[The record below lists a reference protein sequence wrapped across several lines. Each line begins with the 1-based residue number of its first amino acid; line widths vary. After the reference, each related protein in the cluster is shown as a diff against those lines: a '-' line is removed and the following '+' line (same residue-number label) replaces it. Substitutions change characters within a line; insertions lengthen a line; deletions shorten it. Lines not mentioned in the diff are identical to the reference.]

1 FRGRTGVRGHSALLA
16 LVTLL
21 ALPVLPGS
29 PARLR
34 LAPSAWPVWPVR
46 LARQV
51 RLARR
56 PGTAPALHTLP
67 LVRRRCWRTGASWPW
82 SA

>member
-1 FRGRTGVRGHSALLA
+1 GVRGHLALLA
-16 LVTLL
+16 LL

-29 PARLR
+29 LVRLR
-34 LAPSAWPVWPVR
+34 LVR
-46 LARQV
+46 LV

-56 PGTAPALHTLP
+56 PGTAPAPDTLP